1 MISESFDRQTKPGFH
16 SHVPI
21 VHFNVGIAHFTY
33 HNAVKDGGYWTALA
47 RYLLIEKD
55 NRPLTSNNL
64 AEFTP
69 SKNAPTRSKPTE
81 GTTAW
86 SSSRSPSARQ
96 GFSGFPRLPKPQLH
110 GPIFLRFSLSRSLL
124 FVLQRH
130 GKDEHS
136 PPPPPA
142 EESDPGYSHD
152 TCQASATATTSAAQ
166 PSGGLGAHFSNEQ
179 VAEPFRIAVEEV
191 QQKEAAAAAATSLAL
206 ELDILRRKGEARI
219 AAATATRLG
228 AAKATTVCTF
238 SEVPTPSE
246 SSTPTPHKPIQEDLK
261 E

>member
-1 MISESFDRQTKPGFH
+1 MAKM
-16 SHVPI
+16 
-21 VHFNVGIAHFTY
+21 
-33 HNAVKDGGYWTALA
+33 
-47 RYLLIEKD
+47 
-55 NRPLTSNNL
+55 NN
-64 AEFTP
+64 T
-69 SKNAPTRSKPTE
+69 
-81 GTTAW
+81 
-86 SSSRSPSARQ
+86 
-96 GFSGFPRLPKPQLH
+96 
-110 GPIFLRFSLSRSLL
+110 
-124 FVLQRH
+124 
-130 GKDEHS
+130 
-136 PPPPPA
+136 PPA

-152 TCQASATATTSAAQ
+152 TCHASAIATTSAAQ

-191 QQKEAAAAAATSLAL
+191 QQKEAAAAASLAL

-219 AAATATRLG
+219 AAATVTRLG